1 MKINEIITEAWG
13 MGYDSKTGQA
23 TGVLGRLASDFVGA
37 HNYAATADM
46 MKNRAD
52 KARMK
57 KMAADAS
64 ARTPDELANTV
75 RADLPNTV
83 DQMITP
89 DAGASPENKFLK
101 QWEIVDNDP
110 PTVTHQNATYQR
122 DEHGKWID
130 FKTGTAVPTRISQT
144 LDRVSPPTG
153 TTATNAVDQLPANA
167 LAKPTAPITRPAAP
181 ATTASTATPPVEQKA
196 RLTQNPDGSTIITDK
211 HNVKWTKPAGKDY
224 WVGPRDAIVMP
235 GNEQYDKLENF
246 SLNETL
252 KESRSRK

>member
-23 TGVLGRLASDFVGA
+23 KGVLGRLASDFVGA

-52 KARMK
+52 KAKMK

-64 ARTPDELANTV
+64 SRTPDELANTV
-75 RADLPNTV
+75 RSDMPGTA

-89 DAGASPENKFLK
+89 DAVTDPENKFLK
-101 QWEIVDNDP
+101 QWELVDDNP
-110 PTVTHQNATYQR
+110 PTVTHQNSTYQR

-130 FKTGTAVPTRISQT
+130 FKTGKPVPTRIGQT

-153 TTATNAVDQLPANA
+153 VAGTTDTNQLPANA

-211 HNVKWTKPAGKDY
+211 HNVKWTKPSGKDY
-224 WVGPRDAIVMP
+224 WVGPQNAIVMP